1 MIAFLAAAVCGGLAS
16 VIRYLVGVAFAGRGR
31 LPWAV
36 FIVNSVGSGLG
47 GVVVGLTATSSISAD
62 LRLVVL
68 GGVAGGLTTF
78 STWTTETVQ
87 LAMNGKW
94 NTALVNVVLGLAVGL
109 AAAVGGYLIA
119 TGLL

>member
-1 MIAFLAAAVCGGLAS
+1 MIIFVAAVVGGGLAS
-16 VIRYLVGVAFAGRGR
+16 VIRYLVSVAFSGRGA

-47 GVVVGLTATSSISAD
+47 GVVVGLTASSAISSD

-78 STWTTETVQ
+78 STWSTETVQ
-87 LAMNGKW
+87 LVLSGRMS
-94 NTALVNVVLGLAVGL
+94 TAIVNVALGLGVGL

-119 TGLL
+119 TTLT